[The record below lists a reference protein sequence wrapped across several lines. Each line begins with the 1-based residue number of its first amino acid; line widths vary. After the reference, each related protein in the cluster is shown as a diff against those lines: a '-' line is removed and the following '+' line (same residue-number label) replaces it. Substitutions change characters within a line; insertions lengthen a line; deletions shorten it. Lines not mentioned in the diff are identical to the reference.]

1 MRVLL
6 VQSHLGGAEPPVY
19 PAALACLAPALRG
32 HEVKAF
38 DPNAAADPYGALAA
52 AIRAFKPEAVG
63 VSLRNIDSTNKRV
76 VVFYYRYFKEMLAA
90 IRQGTAAPII
100 VGGSGFS
107 MFADT
112 VMRDAKLA
120 DFGVYLEGERTFP
133 ALLDNLDAPERV
145 PSVFY
150 RRGGEVRYS
159 GDGLKLAGEALPEP
173 DFGVLPLAP
182 YLSMPWG
189 VGLETKRGCALSC
202 VYCPY
207 GFLNG
212 KKYRLKDP
220 KRVADEAEALAARG
234 VKRFTFLDSVFN
246 IPKEHAAAVCRE
258 LAARGTGL
266 RWSAWFNERELDAE
280 LLDLAVA
287 AGCENVILSPD
298 AFSDQALAKLGKS
311 IRKADILRAFDLL
324 KDRTEVEVSYNFF
337 KNPPG
342 QTFGAF
348 LSMAAFV
355 VRARLRMGR
364 RAHFEFNSL
373 RVEPHTALHKIALA
387 EGVVEEGDDLLRPLY
402 YTQKRTAWIERLFNV
417 ALRLAGK

>member
-6 VQSHLGGAEPPVY
+6 VQSYLGGAEPPVF
-19 PAALACLAPALRG
+19 PAALACLKPALAN
-32 HEVKAF
+32 HEVMAF
-38 DPNAAADPYGALAA
+38 DPNIAADPYGELAA
-52 AIRAFKPEAVG
+52 AIRAFQPEAVG
-63 VSLRNIDSTNKRV
+63 LSLRNIDSTNKRV
-76 VVFYYRYFKEMLAA
+76 VVFYYQYFKDMLDV
-90 IRQGTAAPII
+90 IRQETAAPLI

-107 MFADT
+107 MFAET
-112 VMRDAKLA
+112 VMEDAGLV

-145 PSVFY
+145 ASVFY
-150 RRGGEVRYS
+150 RKGGRVRYS
-159 GDGLKLAGEALPEP
+159 GDGLKVAGDDLPEP
-173 DFGVLPLAP
+173 DFGVLPVTP
-182 YLSMPWG
+182 YLAMPWG

-220 KRVADEAEALAARG
+220 KRVADEAETLAARG
-234 VKRFTFLDSVFN
+234 ARRFTFLDSVFN
-246 IPKEHAAAVCRE
+246 LPKEHAAAVCRE
-258 LAARGTGL
+258 LAARKTGL
-266 RWSAWFNERELDAE
+266 RWSAWFNERELDAP

-298 AFSDQALAKLGKS
+298 AFSDAALARLGKS
-311 IRKADILRAFDLL
+311 IRKADILRAYVLL
-324 KDRTEVEVSYNFF
+324 KDRPELEVSWNFF

-348 LSMAAFV
+348 LCMAAFV
-355 VRARLRMGR
+355 IRARLHLGR

-387 EGVVEEGDDLLRPLY
+387 EGVAGEGDDLLRPLY
-402 YTQKRTAWIERLFNV
+402 YTQKRTAFIERLFNA

>member
-6 VQSHLGGAEPPVY
+6 VQSYLGGAEPPVY
-19 PAALACLAPALRG
+19 PAALACLKPALAG
-32 HEVKAF
+32 HEVRAF
-38 DPNAAADPYGALAA
+38 DPNVVSDPGQELAA
-52 AIRAFKPEAVG
+52 AIREFGPQAVG

-76 VVFYYRYFKEMLAA
+76 VVFYYQYFKDMLAA
-90 IRQGTAAPII
+90 MRKETDAPLI

-112 VMRDAKLA
+112 VMRDATLV

-150 RRGGEVRYS
+150 RKDGKVRYS
-159 GDGLKLAGEALPEP
+159 GDGIKVAGGELPEP
-173 DFGVLPLAP
+173 DFSVLPLAP
-182 YLSMPWG
+182 YLAMPWG

-212 KKYRLKDP
+212 KAYRLKDP
-220 KRVADEAEALAARG
+220 KRVADEACALAAG
-234 VKRFTFLDSVFN
+234 GAKRFTFLDSVFN

-258 LAARGTGL
+258 LAARKTGL
-266 RWSAWFNERELDAE
+266 RWSAWFNERELAAE

-298 AFSDQALAKLGKS
+298 GFSDKALTKLGKT

-324 KDRTEVEVSYNFF
+324 KDRTDVEVSYNFF

-342 QTFGAF
+342 QSVGAF

-355 VRARLRMGR
+355 VRARLHMGR

-387 EGVVEEGDDLLRPLY
+387 EGVAREGDDLLRPLY
-402 YTQKRTAWIERLFNV
+402 YTQKRTAFIEGLFNA
-417 ALRLAGK
+417 ALRMAGK

>member
-6 VQSHLGGAEPPVY
+6 VQSYLGGAEPPVY
-19 PAALACLAPALRG
+19 PVALACLKSALVG
-32 HEVKAF
+32 HEVEAF
-38 DPNAAADPYGALAA
+38 DPNIAADPYGELAA
-52 AIRAFKPEAVG
+52 AIREFKPQAVG

-76 VVFYYRYFKEMLAA
+76 VIFYYLYFKELLAA
-90 IRQGTAAPII
+90 IRQETAAPLI

-107 MFADT
+107 MFAER
-112 VMRDAKLA
+112 VMEDAALV

-150 RRGGEVRYS
+150 RKGGEVRYS
-159 GDGLKLAGEALPEP
+159 GEGIKVAGGALSKP

-182 YLSMPWG
+182 YLGLPWG

-212 KKYRLKDP
+212 KTYRLKDP
-220 KRVADEAEALAARG
+220 KLVADEAQALAARG
-234 VKRFTFLDSVFN
+234 VRRFTFLDSVFN
-246 IPKEHAAAVCRE
+246 LPKEHAAAVCRE
-258 LAARGTGL
+258 LAARNTDL

-298 AFSDQALAKLGKS
+298 AFSDAALVKLGKS
-311 IRKADILRAFDLL
+311 IRKADILRAYHLL
-324 KDRTEVEVSYNFF
+324 KDRREVEVSYNFF

-342 QTFGAF
+342 QTVGGF

-355 VRARLRMGR
+355 VRARRRMGR
-364 RAHFEFNSL
+364 RAHFEFSSL
-373 RVEPHTALHKIALA
+373 RVEPHTALHKIALT
-387 EGVVEEGDDLLRPLY
+387 EGVVGEGDDLLQPLY
-402 YTQKRTAWIERLFNV
+402 YTQKRTAWIERLFNA